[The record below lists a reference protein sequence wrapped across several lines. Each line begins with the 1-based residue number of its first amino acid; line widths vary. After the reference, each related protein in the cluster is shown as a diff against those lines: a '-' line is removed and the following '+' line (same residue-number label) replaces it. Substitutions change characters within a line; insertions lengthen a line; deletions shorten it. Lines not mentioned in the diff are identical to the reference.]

1 MPKMNLLSLIESDA
15 LDLFF
20 LICQNVGVYYYE
32 VVPIKSSTERK
43 DLLKQTFLK
52 KINILFQQLIAT
64 KYNHVK

>member
-64 KYNHVK
+64 KYNNVK